1 MKRGIRIK
9 DLIKLLLGLVIIVL
23 LNFIS
28 SFLFTRFDLTS
39 EKRFT
44 LSPATKDLV
53 KKLDDVVY
61 VKVYLE
67 GDFPA
72 NFRRLRNATKEM
84 LDELRAYSNNNIEYE
99 FINPSESTDPQ
110 TQNKLYHQLARK
122 GLQPTNL
129 QQKGSG
135 QSSQKIIF
143 PGAILTYKN
152 VELPLQLLKSQ
163 IGASPEVMLNNSIEG
178 LEYDFA
184 KTIRDLTVKVKPQ
197 LAFIEGHGELEE
209 IEVDDITRS
218 LMESYDVKR
227 IRING
232 QLKSLNGMKAIIIAR
247 PDSVFSEKDKFIID
261 QFIMKGGKVIWLI
274 DGINA
279 SMDSLKDNP
288 NTFAMAN
295 TTNLEDQLFTYG
307 VRINANVLMDLQSA
321 PIPVVTG
328 YTGNQPKQSLL
339 PWYFFP
345 LVTSTT
351 KHPIVNNLN
360 AIKFEFA
367 SSIDTV
373 SAKGVKKT
381 ILLTSSQY
389 TRQLFSPVRISL
401 EIIKDEPDV
410 RQYNKP
416 HQILSLLLEGN
427 FKSVFKN
434 RIPANIEGSKDIAFK
449 DKSVP
454 TKMIVISDGDL
465 IKNTV
470 KRSTNQIL
478 PLGYDRYTGQT
489 FGNKNF
495 LLNAVD
501 FLCDDSGLITVRA
514 KELKLR
520 LLDHTKVEAEKTK
533 WQMIN
538 TLLPIFVVLIFGVI
552 QNYLRKRKYAKVEV
566 RETDEK

>member
-232 QLKSLNGMKAIIIAR
+232 QLKSLNGMKAIIIAQ